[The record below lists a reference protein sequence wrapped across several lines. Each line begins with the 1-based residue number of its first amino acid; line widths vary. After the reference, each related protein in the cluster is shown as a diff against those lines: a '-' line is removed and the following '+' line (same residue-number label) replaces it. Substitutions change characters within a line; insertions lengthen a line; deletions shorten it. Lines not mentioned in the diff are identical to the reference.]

1 VVGGAGKTL
10 SLYDVDK
17 SFIVTNSVTVSN
29 KHVNPSSNE
38 RIINIYV
45 SSNDGITT
53 LTTKNQVGAFNFYI
67 LNSFRLDAEA
77 SSIEQF
83 FPSGFH
89 NKKVNQLSVSV
100 TKQLMASCS
109 EDNTVKI
116 WNFFEHEGYKK
127 RDVLT
132 HAFHEELLSVSLHP
146 SRLFVE
152 VGLSSSF
159 KIFAT
164 VNDTLAVLKEAQTDN
179 CRFIKYS
186 RGGHFLLV
194 NKK

>member
-67 LNSFRLDAEA
+67 LNSFRLDAKV

-89 NKKVNQLSVSV
+89 NKKVNQLSV
-100 TKQLMASCS
+100 TK
-109 EDNTVKI
+109 
-116 WNFFEHEGYKK
+116 
-127 RDVLT
+127 
-132 HAFHEELLSVSLHP
+132 
-146 SRLFVE
+146 
-152 VGLSSSF
+152 
-159 KIFAT
+159 
-164 VNDTLAVLKEAQTDN
+164 
-179 CRFIKYS
+179 
-186 RGGHFLLV
+186 
-194 NKK
+194 